1 MIVFILP
8 TLHSFSRR
16 CVCLV
21 ILPICGGHGP
31 WKLLVDSNIW
41 CPNLL
46 DTLPK
51 NIQKLDFQLV
61 SIYPCW
67 SKKVN
72 LVLSIKP
79 VDLGPYYSATC
90 GRIKSFEFPHWQRRS
105 GPSIEELHL
114 ENHWFQFYCKT
125 MVNSWFCVKPLSQSI
140 SLVKASQN

>member
-1 MIVFILP
+1 MYIYIYLFIHCCICMIVFILP

-90 GRIKSFEFPHWQRRS
+90 GRIKSFEFPTGSVALALALKHCIWRTIDS
-105 GPSIEELHL
+105 NFI
-114 ENHWFQFYCKT
+114 
-125 MVNSWFCVKPLSQSI
+125 VKPWLT
-140 SLVKASQN
+140 VDFV